1 MVADSDEIR
10 LLCSERVRRLFRPI
24 KKSSSILARKELSW
38 MSREQFYILYTNPL
52 TYLIPTKVKGLQLGQ
67 ISNAARA
74 ELTDFIPG
82 HIKLLQHELI
92 SQEIRWKVLYLI
104 VAHID
109 HRESL
114 GVIKY
119 GFRQHANLILAQIQN
134 I

>member
-38 MSREQFYILYTNPL
+38 ISSEQFYILYTNPL
-52 TYLIPTKVKGLQLGQ
+52 TYLIPTKVEGLQFGQ

-74 ELTDFIPG
+74 QLRDFISG
-82 HIKLLQHELI
+82 HIELLQHELI

-104 VAHID
+104 VAHVD

-114 GVIKY
+114 GMVKY
-119 GFRQHANLILAQIQN
+119 GFGQHANLIFA
-134 I
+134 